1 MPAQILDGKKL
12 SNEIKEGLKGDVEA
26 LKAKGVTPTIG
37 MLLVGDDEASALY
50 VNLKAKAAE
59 AIGGE
64 GKTFKLG
71 EDATFEEIMEL
82 IDKLNKDPQ
91 IHGILVQLPLPKHLH
106 DKEKAVLDAIIPEK
120 DVDGFHPTS
129 IGNLVIGAD
138 GFLGCTAFACMRI
151 LQLTEQ
157 DLKGKH
163 AVVVGHSIE
172 VGKPVSMLLF
182 AEGCVVTLVHP
193 DDANL
198 TQYTKQGDILIIEM
212 AKPKFIT
219 GDMVKPGAIVVDTG
233 SNWVDGK
240 QVGDADRE
248 SVEQVA
254 GYLSPSP
261 GGVGPMIIA
270 MLMFNL
276 VKAAKEQSA

>member
-12 SNEIKEGLKGDVEA
+12 SNEIKEGLKAEVEA
-26 LKAKGVTPTIG
+26 LKAKGVVPTIG

-50 VNLKAKAAE
+50 VGLKAKAAT

-64 GKTFKLG
+64 GKTFKLP
-71 EDATFEEIMEL
+71 EDVTFEEIMEL
-82 IDKLNKDPQ
+82 IDKLNNDPS

-106 DKEKAVLDAIIPEK
+106 DKEKAILDAINPEK

-129 IGNLVIGAD
+129 IGNLVIGDD
-138 GFLGCTAFACMRI
+138 GFVGCTAFACMK
-151 LQLTEQ
+151 LLELTGQ

-182 AEGCVVTLVHP
+182 AKGCVVTIVHP
-193 DDANL
+193 DDPKL
-198 TQYTKQGDILIIEM
+198 TEYTKQGDVLILEM
-212 AKPKFIT
+212 AKPKFVT
-219 GDMVKPGAIVVDTG
+219 GDMVKPGAIVIDTG

-240 QVGDADRE
+240 QVGDADKE

-254 GYLSPSP
+254 GWLSPSP

-270 MLMFNL
+270 MLMYNL
-276 VKAAKEQSA
+276 VKAAQQQSA